1 MIKNIK
7 LSKEVKVAINSG
19 NPVLALESTIISH
32 GMPYPENLT
41 LAKELENIARENG
54 VTPAT
59 ICLMDGSVKIGL
71 DEHELHQLAT
81 SKNVRKV
88 SRRDIAPVLVGKE
101 TGATTVAATMVLAH
115 LAGIHVFATGGIG
128 GVHRYAETSF
138 DISADLIEFSRTPV
152 IVVSAGAKA
161 ILDLSKTLEY
171 LETFSVPVLGF
182 RTSKFPAF
190 YSRTS
195 EHVIDKVEN
204 IEEITE
210 IFKTNESIGSNAGM
224 IIANPIPEEFE
235 IPYEVMAEYIDKA
248 IEEALQMGIK
258 GQQVTP
264 FLLKRIVEITEGRS
278 LKANIELV
286 KNNVIIGSAIAG
298 NLAGRKT
305 E

>member
-1 MIKNIK
+1 
-7 LSKEVKVAINSG
+7 
-19 NPVLALESTIISH
+19 
-32 GMPYPENLT
+32 
-41 LAKELENIARENG
+41 
-54 VTPAT
+54 
-59 ICLMDGSVKIGL
+59 
-71 DEHELHQLAT
+71 
-81 SKNVRKV
+81 
-88 SRRDIAPVLVGKE
+88 
-101 TGATTVAATMVLAH
+101 MVLAH